1 MATKTK
7 QKTAYFCKSCGNE
20 FAKWMGKCPAC
31 DEWNTLIEELVVK
44 DKSTRSAV
52 GTHNPEARKATVL
65 SEVSAEHTERISTLS
80 TELDRVLGGGL
91 VPGSMI
97 LLGGEPG
104 IGKSTLTL
112 QVCMRLDKKILYIS
126 GEESLQQI
134 KLRAERIGGNNPGCY
149 LLNEVNTHHILQQL
163 TDITPDLVIV
173 DSIQTLHTPQIEST
187 PGSISQIREC
197 TAELMRFA
205 KETSTPVILIGH
217 ITKDGNLAGPKILEH
232 MVDTVIHFEGD
243 RNHAYR
249 LLRATKNRFGS
260 THELGIFEMAGNG
273 LEEVTDPS
281 KVLTNSYEDAYSGIA
296 VGAMLEGLRPM
307 LIEIQ
312 ALVSSAVYGTPQ
324 RSATGFD
331 TRRLNMLLA
340 VLEKRGGFKIGAK
353 DVFLNVAGGLRVED
367 PGLDLTVAVAVM
379 SSYLDIPVNAG
390 DCFAA
395 EIGLSGELRP
405 ASRVQQRVSE
415 AAKLGYK
422 RIFISKYGVMDNENP
437 DGIKVVRISRLQDV
451 FQKLFRGA

>member
-1 MATKTK
+1 MATKSK

-52 GTHNPEARKATVL
+52 GTHNPEARKAQVI
-65 SEVSAEHTERISTLS
+65 SEVSAEHTERISSLS
-80 TELDRVLGGGL
+80 SELDRVLGGGL
-91 VPGSMI
+91 VPGSVI

-112 QVCMRLDKKILYIS
+112 QVCMNLDKKILYIS

-134 KLRAERIGGNNPGCY
+134 KLRAERLGGDNPKCY

-163 TDITPDLVIV
+163 TEIIPDLVIV
-173 DSIQTLHTPQIEST
+173 DSIQTLHTPQIDST

-197 TAELMRFA
+197 TAEMMRYA

-217 ITKDGNLAGPKILEH
+217 ITKDGNLAGPKLLEH

-281 KVLTNSYEDAYSGIA
+281 KVLTNSYEDEYSGIA

-379 SSYLDIPVNAG
+379 SSYLDIAVDPG

-422 RIFISKYGVMDNENP
+422 RIFISKYGLMDNENP
-437 DGIKVVRISRLQDV
+437 TGIKVIRVSRLQDV
-451 FQKLFRGA
+451 FTQLFRG